1 MRILIIE
8 DDKKTSEFICKG
20 LGSEGFETFCA
31 FDGEAGL
38 NAAEN
43 TPVDLAVIDIMLPK
57 LDGFEVI
64 RQLREKKL
72 MFPIIVLSAKSSEES
87 KIHGLEL
94 GADDYL
100 AKPFSLAELIARIN
114 AQLRRAS
121 KTAEPTEL
129 IFEDLRVNVIS
140 RRVYRNNERIYL
152 QPLEYQ
158 LLEYL
163 VRNKGQVVSKH
174 TIMEHVWEYH
184 FDPQTNIVESRMSRL
199 RDKIDKPFER
209 KLIHTVRGFGYVME

>member
-1 MRILIIE
+1 MRILVVE
-8 DDKKTSEFICKG
+8 DEIRLAET
-20 LGSEGFETFCA
+20 LGELLRREGYTA
-31 FDGEAGL
+31 DLRHDGESGL
-38 NAAEN
+38 DCAMSGIYDMMILD
-43 TPVDLAVIDIMLPK
+43 VMLPK

-64 RQLREKKL
+64 RRLREQKI
-72 MFPIIVLSAKSSEES
+72 MFPVIVLSAKSEEES
-87 KIHGLEL
+87 KIRGLEA

-114 AQLRRAS
+114 AQLRRANN
-121 KTAEPTEL
+121 TAEPTEL
-129 IFEDLRVNVIS
+129 VYEDLRVNVIS
-140 RRVYRNNERIYL
+140 RKVFRNNERIYL

-199 RDKIDKPFER
+199 RDKIDKPYDR
-209 KLIHTVRGFGYVME
+209 KLIHTVRGFGYVLE

>member
-8 DDKKTSEFICKG
+8 DDKKTAEFIQKG
-20 LGSEGFETFCA
+20 IEAAGFETICA
-31 FDGEAGL
+31 YDGESGL
-38 NAAEN
+38 ATAEN
-43 TPVDLAVIDIMLPK
+43 TPVDLAVVDIMLPK
-57 LDGFEVI
+57 LNGIQLI
-64 RQLREKKL
+64 RQLRAQKL
-72 MFPIIVLSAKSSEES
+72 MFPVIVLSAKSSEES
-87 KIHGLEL
+87 KINGLEA

-114 AQLRRAS
+114 AQIRRAANAS
-121 KTAEPTEL
+121 EPIEL
-129 IFEDLRVNVIS
+129 VFEDLRINVIS
-140 RRVYRNNERIYL
+140 RKVYRANERVFL

-199 RDKIDKPFER
+199 RDKIDKPYDR
-209 KLIHTVRGFGYVME
+209 KLIHTVRGFGYVLE

>member
-1 MRILIIE
+1 MRIQIIE
-8 DDKKTSEFICKG
+8 DDIKTAESICKG
-20 LGSEGFETFCA
+20 VTAAGFETVCA
-31 FDGEAGL
+31 YDGEAGL
-38 NAAEN
+38 AEAEN
-43 TPVDLAVIDIMLPK
+43 SPVDLAVIDIMLPK

-64 RQLREKKL
+64 RRLREQKL
-72 MFPIIVLSAKSSEES
+72 MFPVIVLSAKSEEES
-87 KIHGLEL
+87 KIRGLEA

-114 AQLRRAS
+114 AQLRRANNA
-121 KTAEPTEL
+121 TEPTEL
-129 IFEDLRVNVIS
+129 VYEDLRLNIIS
-140 RRVYRNNERIYL
+140 RKVYRNNERIYL

-199 RDKIDKPFER
+199 RDKIDRPYER
-209 KLIHTVRGFGYVME
+209 KLIHTVRGFGYVLE